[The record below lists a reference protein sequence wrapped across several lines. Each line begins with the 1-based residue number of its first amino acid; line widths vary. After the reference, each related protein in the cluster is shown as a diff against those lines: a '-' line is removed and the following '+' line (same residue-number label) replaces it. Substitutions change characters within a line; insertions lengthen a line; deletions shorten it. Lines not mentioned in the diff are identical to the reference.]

1 MISKLIVWGED
12 RNIAVQKMRKAIAEY
27 KIGGLVTN
35 LPFLKRVIDHPEFAE
50 FDYDLQFIDQYQDIL
65 IPEKM
70 IVGENQLISSIF
82 LFANYNNVESSQGL
96 PNDFTNFRLN
106 HSATKSFNI
115 DINYAHSTNDAYIT
129 VSTPSSIFENF

>member
-35 LPFLKRVIDHPEFAE
+35 LPFLKRVIDHPEFSE
-50 FDYDLQFIDQYQDIL
+50 FDYDLQFIEQYQDIL

-70 IVGENQLISSIF
+70 IVAENQLISSIF
-82 LFANYNNVESSQGL
+82 LFANFNNVASSQSL
-96 PNDFTNFRLN
+96 PNDFTNFRVN
-106 HSATKSFNI
+106 HSITKHFNI
-115 DINYAHSTNDAYIT
+115 DVNYAYSTNESFIT
-129 VSTPSSIFENF
+129 VSLTFLLF